1 MSPSNVTAS
10 LRGNPDA
17 LASVNGASLAI
28 VRTSSTEFVALSRVC
43 PHQGGRI
50 DPNGAGFRC
59 TNHGATF
66 DSTGRWT
73 GGERTTNMHAYA
85 TSYDASTGVL
95 SIG

>member
-50 DPNGAGFRC
+50 DPVSGGFQC
-59 TNHGATF
+59 TKHGARF
-66 DSTGRWT
+66 NWTGTWT
-73 GGERTTNMHAYA
+73 GGERTSSMRAYS